1 MSYYVLLI
9 MDDSGQIQVDAYTPT
24 DPEIRNAIAAKFTG
38 ALVDH
43 FQDMAGSTPAPTN
56 GVVEVPTSGVDSPTQ
71 ALQQPPG

>member
-38 ALVDH
+38 VLVNH
-43 FQDMAGSTPAPTN
+43 FQDMAGSSPEPTN
-56 GVVEVPTSGVDSPTQ
+56 GVVEVPTSGVDINAQ
-71 ALQQPPG
+71 ALQQSPG